1 MRIFLIII
9 VLGSFFNSF
18 GQSEFENLENAYRKR
33 SQKHLNQFFQKWQEE
48 SIPTD
53 NLNSL
58 SELEKDVYTIFKD
71 FYNPFNLG
79 RIGDGEWGNELYA
92 EIDYIIVQNKI
103 FIYTYEIDSLSAINK
118 VNRDTIKFKKDSI
131 NDFCPDLNFGQ
142 VKTLFLFPKY
152 EKAINKFLGTKNEPL
167 GSGNI
172 MNPAK
177 ARGLSEKR
185 QKFLNK
191 KLKIIHGHWGGYWH
205 IITHP
210 FVFSIS
216 FNLDRTIAH
225 VNFRLVYQGGE
236 AHYVKQ
242 NGQWILE
249 KSKLTWIE

>member
-1 MRIFLIII
+1 MRNLLIII
-9 VLGSFFNSF
+9 FLVAFFNSF
-18 GQSEFENLENAYRKR
+18 GQSEFENLENTYRKR
-33 SQKHLNQFFQKWQEE
+33 SQKHLNQFLQKWQEV
-48 SIPTD
+48 SVPTV
-53 NLNSL
+53 NLDSL
-58 SELEKDVYTIFKD
+58 NELEKDVYTIFKD

-92 EIDYIIVQNKI
+92 EIDYIIIQNKI
-103 FIYTYEIDSLSAINK
+103 FTYTYQIDNLNDINK
-118 VNRDTIKFKKDSI
+118 KNRDSIVFKKDSI
-131 NDFCPDLNFGQ
+131 IDFRPDLKFEN
-142 VKTLFLFPKY
+142 VKTLFLFSEY
-152 EKAINKFLGTKNEPL
+152 EKVINKFLGTKSNPL

-172 MNPAK
+172 MSPSKAK
-177 ARGLSEKR
+177 GLSEKR

-205 IITHP
+205 ISTHP

-216 FNLDRTIAH
+216 FNSDRTIAR

-236 AHYVKQ
+236 AIYKKQ